1 MNNKPINKERHA
13 LKINRINTLA
23 RLCGMTIA
31 LALWAGVVG
40 MANAQEK
47 GATRLLRLSGTL
59 VEPKSAPS
67 GYKPISCA
75 KCTDRVVVVK
85 DNVPTKGAGARA
97 LLAGG
102 VPTKNVTTHE
112 CDGCGNTW
120 VLRGHGKA
128 KTMTAV
134 HTCTSCGAESLA
146 CCSTSKSGIAAT
158 KGMEK
163 KFEVAPVK

>member
-1 MNNKPINKERHA
+1 M
-13 LKINRINTLA
+13 KINRINTLA

-31 LALWAGVVG
+31 LALFSGVAG

-67 GYKPISCA
+67 DYKPMSCA
-75 KCTDRVVVVK
+75 KCTDRILEVK
-85 DNVPTKGAGARA
+85 DNLPTKGAGART

-102 VPTKNVTTHE
+102 VPTKRVSTHE
-112 CDGCGNTW
+112 CEGCGNTW
-120 VLRGHGKA
+120 VVSGHGKA
-128 KTMTAV
+128 KTSTAV
-134 HTCTSCGAESLA
+134 HTCTSCGAASLA
-146 CCSTSKSGIAAT
+146 CCSTSNSGITAT